1 MDNIDNKKNRR
12 KPKELNIQIGE
23 RCRQA
28 RDASGYTQEQLA
40 EKIEVSTQFLSDAER
55 GVTGMSV
62 STIIKLC
69 TVLAVST
76 DFILLGQKRNDSH
89 NDEDALSIFSRIQ
102 RLSPQ
107 EKELVEEAVNLMIK
121 SFHMPKAYDKS
132 E

>member
-1 MDNIDNKKNRR
+1 MSDNKDVKKRR

-23 RCRQA
+23 RCRRA
-28 RDASGYTQEQLA
+28 RETAGYTQEQLA
-40 EKIEVSTQFLSDAER
+40 ERIGVSTQFLSDAER

-69 TVLAVST
+69 QILSIST
-76 DFILLGQKRNDSH
+76 DFLLLGQDTSNNEKGP
-89 NDEDALSIFSRIQ
+89 LSIFTRIQ

-107 EKELVEEAVNLMIK
+107 EQEMIEAVSNLMIK
-121 SFHMPKAYDKS
+121 SFHLSD

>member
-1 MDNIDNKKNRR
+1 MNNEKNVKKRR

-23 RCRQA
+23 RCRRA
-28 RDASGYTQEQLA
+28 RETAGYTQEQLA
-40 EKIEVSTQFLSDAER
+40 ERIGVSTQFLSDAER

-69 TVLAVST
+69 QILSIST
-76 DFILLGQKRNDSH
+76 DFLLLGQDTANNAESP
-89 NDEDALSIFSRIQ
+89 LSIFTRIQ

-107 EKELVEEAVNLMIK
+107 EQEIIEAVSNLMIK
-121 SFHMPKAYDKS
+121 SFHLSD